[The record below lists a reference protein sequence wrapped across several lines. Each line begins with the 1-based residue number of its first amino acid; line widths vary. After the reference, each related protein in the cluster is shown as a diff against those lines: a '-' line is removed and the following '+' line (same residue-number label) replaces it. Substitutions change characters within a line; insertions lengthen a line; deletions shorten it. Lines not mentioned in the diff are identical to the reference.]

1 MTSTLFPFQTDAL
14 EKLRS
19 FCKKAKRDYED
30 DNETTIITL
39 AAPTGAGKTIIMS
52 GLMEKILCGDEN
64 NVKEDD
70 SVFVWLS
77 DDPELNE
84 QSLHKVEHET
94 MYNLPLDSL
103 EIIKEDSFD
112 KEVLKDG
119 KIYFLNIQKLSKSS
133 NLTKSKDGREHT
145 IWETLQNTIE
155 QKGNRLYFIIDEAHR
170 GTQRADTNTANSIM
184 QKFIFGSPNDKL
196 DKMPIVIG
204 MSATIS
210 RFNELIKDS
219 GSTKRSHEI
228 KAEDVR
234 NSGLLKEEINISY
247 PGDNQLQRGMAIL
260 KYATREWKEKCLH
273 WEAYCQKEKEP
284 TIYPVMVI
292 QIENGHGDHISETD
306 LNECLRTVEEELG
319 RSLYDGEVAHSFGEP
334 KTELTIN
341 NLKVPYIEPSRIDEN
356 KKVRIVFFKESLS
369 TGWDCPRAETM
380 MSFRAAND
388 YTYIAQLMGR
398 MVRTPLHR
406 RIEGDESLN
415 NVHLFLPNYN
425 SDNVQRVIEALSSN
439 DGEGIPTKIKKS
451 AVGSSEEQE
460 LHVAEDK
467 REVFEWLNN
476 LQLTT
481 YVISKYR
488 VSNYLTSLFNLAYL
502 AANTQGVDPDA
513 AVRVSSAIATQIRRY
528 IERMQAEGIYN
539 KKVEEVRQFMLTESK
554 MDYMKGNKLKDSSE
568 LVLELTD
575 YDIEREFA
583 RADAK
588 LKNAGKRYTREFF
601 DKAEMTDLMIDVI
614 LFVKSEDCMTEL
626 DKYAKNTFYQYKRD
640 YRKVLSKYSESVKS
654 KYDKCTREGEEVSDH
669 SWMIPSTIYLPKGEE
684 SIDEHLFVDQEG
696 KATFSLNTWEQQ
708 IIEDAKKDPYF
719 VCWLRNQDR
728 KPWSICLTYE
738 MNGKMHPFYPDFVI
752 VRKDDNGGYLLDL
765 IEPHWKDEDN
775 VPKAK
780 VMAKYVE
787 NEDGNVERF
796 EMTRVYDNQMLHLD
810 FADPTISHRLA
821 DATKYNDDFLDDLF
835 KEYGIIR

>member
-1 MTSTLFPFQTDAL
+1 MTSTLFPFQTEAL

-84 QSLHKVEHET
+84 QSMHKVEHET
-94 MYNLPLDSL
+94 MYNLPIDSL

-133 NLTKSKDGREHT
+133 NLTKNKDGREHT
-145 IWETLQNTIE
+145 IWETLQKTIE

-170 GTQRADTNTANSIM
+170 GTQKSDTNTANSIM
-184 QKFIFGSPNDKL
+184 QKFIFGSPNDGL

-334 KTELTIN
+334 KTDLTIN

-425 SDNVQRVIEALSSN
+425 SENVQKVIEALSSN

-467 REVFEWLNN
+467 REVFEWLNS

-513 AVRVSSAIATQIRRY
+513 AVRVSSAIATQIRNY
-528 IERMQAEGIYN
+528 IEELQAKGIYN

-554 MDYMKGNKLKDSSE
+554 MEYLKGNKLKDSSE

-588 LKNAGKRYTREFF
+588 LKNAGKRYTREYF
-601 DKAEMTDLMIDVI
+601 DKAEMIDLMIDVI
-614 LFVKSEDCMTEL
+614 LFVKSEECMSGL

-669 SWMIPSTIYLPKGEE
+669 SWMIPNTIYLPNCEE
-684 SIDEHLFVDQEG
+684 SIDGHLFVDQDG

-708 IIEDAKKDPYF
+708 IIENAKKDPYF

-728 KPWSICLTYE
+728 KPWSLCLIYE
-738 MNGKMHPFYPDFVI
+738 MNGKMHPFYPDFII
-752 VRKDDNGGYLLDL
+752 VRRDDNGGYLLNL
-765 IEPHWKDEDN
+765 VEPHWKDEDN

-780 VMAKYVE
+780 AMAKYVE

-796 EMTRVYDNQMLHLD
+796 EMTRVYDDNMLHLD
-810 FADPTISHRLA
+810 FADPTISFRLS

-835 KEYGIIR
+835 KEYGII

>member
-1 MTSTLFPFQTDAL
+1 MTSTLFPFQTEAL

-284 TIYPVMVI
+284 TVYPVMVI
-292 QIENGHGDHISETD
+292 QVENGHGDHISETD

-341 NLKVPYIEPSRIDEN
+341 NLKVPYIEPSRINEN

-513 AVRVSSAIATQIRRY
+513 AVRVSSTIATQIRRY

>member
-1 MTSTLFPFQTDAL
+1 MTSTLFPFQTEAL

-284 TIYPVMVI
+284 TVYPVMVI
-292 QIENGHGDHISETD
+292 QVENGHGDHISETD

-341 NLKVPYIEPSRIDEN
+341 NLKVPYIEPSRINEN

>member
-1 MTSTLFPFQTDAL
+1 MTSTLFPFQTEAL

-112 KEVLKDG
+112 TEVLKDG

-284 TIYPVMVI
+284 TVYPVMVI
-292 QIENGHGDHISETD
+292 QVENGHGDHISETD

-341 NLKVPYIEPSRIDEN
+341 NLKVPYIEPSRINEN